1 MTGFQ
6 VGAPAPTTA
15 TFDDVGRALDRAA
28 GRASPRRAVARPRG
42 GDGARGR
49 GPRGFVFLG
58 GVVFGPPEVVR
69 APPGSRVYFAYGSNV
84 SSATFRGTRGID
96 PAESWPAVLPDYR
109 LVFDVPGLP
118 YVEPG
123 FASVR
128 RVSPIPGPP
137 DPDDPLARY
146 EREVHG
152 MAYLVSDADWARIL
166 RTETGYAVEDVTL
179 VRSSDGASIEAAT
192 LAYPSLDLGAAG
204 TMPELLPSAR
214 YLGIIRAGAEEW
226 SLDEGW
232 RAWLRERVR
241 AYDDPANGPPPPQ
254 RARSAPSSRRRA
266 SRRSPRSP
274 RRSGSGS
281 ASPPARRA
289 RSTRRRRRAARAGRS
304 REGGGRR
311 GERGGGRSRRGGF
324 RAFATAA
331 WAAHATFWA
340 PALDRAQR
348 RRRRGRTMISSSET
362 ERRSGGRRAPGRAGS
377 ETTVARGTDSAVG
390 RARR

>member
-1 MTGFQ
+1 M
-6 VGAPAPTTA
+6 
-15 TFDDVGRALDRAA
+15 
-28 GRASPRRAVARPRG
+28 
-42 GDGARGR
+42 
-49 GPRGFVFLG
+49 
-58 GVVFGPPEVVR
+58 
-69 APPGSRVYFAYGSNV
+69 YFAYGSNV

-128 RVSPIPGPP
+128 RVSTDRPGP

-241 AYDDPANGPPPPQ
+241 AYDDSANGPPPPQ
-254 RARSAPSSRRRA
+254 RAVGAVVA
-266 SRRSPRSP
+266 
-274 RRSGSGS
+274 S
-281 ASPPARRA
+281 ASLAPLCRA
-289 RSTRRRRRAARAGRS
+289 RRAARAGL
-304 REGGGRR
+304 GL
-311 GERGGGRSRRGGF
+311 
-324 RAFATAA
+324 AA
-331 WAAHATFWA
+331 GA
-340 PALDRAQR
+340 
-348 RRRRGRTMISSSET
+348 
-362 ERRSGGRRAPGRAGS
+362 
-377 ETTVARGTDSAVG
+377 ARGDAAAAESGASG
-390 RARR
+390 AIP

>member
-1 MTGFQ
+1 MTS
-6 VGAPAPTTA
+6 VARSIAPRAAPRPGAPSR
-15 TFDDVGRALDRAA
+15 VRAA
-28 GRASPRRAVARPRG
+28 ATAPADAARAASSSSAASSS
-42 GDGARGR
+42 A
-49 GPRGFVFLG
+49 
-58 GVVFGPPEVVR
+58 PPEVVR

-128 RVSPIPGPP
+128 RVSDGSPGPDPGPP

-254 RARSAPSSRRRA
+254 RAVGAVVA
-266 SRRSPRSP
+266 
-274 RRSGSGS
+274 S
-281 ASPPARRA
+281 ASLAPLAALAAPLGLGLGLAA
-289 RSTRRRRRAARAGRS
+289 GAARALDAAAAESGAS
-304 REGGGRR
+304 GGDPVKAAVDAAN
-311 GERGGGRSRRGGF
+311 EAADEAAAEGF

-340 PALDRAQR
+340 PAFGSGANDEDVAD
-348 RRRRGRTMISSSET
+348 
-362 ERRSGGRRAPGRAGS
+362 ER
-377 ETTVARGTDSAVG
+377 
-390 RARR
+390 